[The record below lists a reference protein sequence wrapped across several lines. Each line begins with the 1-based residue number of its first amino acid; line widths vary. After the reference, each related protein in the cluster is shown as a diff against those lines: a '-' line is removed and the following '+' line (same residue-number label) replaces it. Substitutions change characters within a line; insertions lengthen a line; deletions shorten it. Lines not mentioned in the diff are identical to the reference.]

1 MFVTEYF
8 WSAVFIEE
16 WSPWLFFKISEV
28 KLYEI
33 KSWFYNILSRN
44 LLKIDNNVKQKSFTK
59 CNKIDSKYS
68 TRNTFK
74 VELLFPSNASL
85 LIISSEESLNR
96 VSRKISE
103 TANYVWLL
111 AQLDIQKLL
120 ST

>member
-74 VELLFPSNASL
+74 FELLVLHDFPVMHL
-85 LIISSEESLNR
+85 F
-96 VSRKISE
+96 
-103 TANYVWLL
+103 WLL
-111 AQLDIQKLL
+111 ALKSLW
-120 ST
+120 TEWAEK